1 MEKGE
6 EVVGLKKVRGGE
18 GRGESGG
25 QGAEKESRKKDGGK
39 REEAIRTRV
48 VLGGDR
54 ERNRGR
60 QRDGERATETQ
71 NWREAVRDREME
83 K

>member
-1 MEKGE
+1 M
-6 EVVGLKKVRGGE
+6 GLKKVRGGE

-25 QGAEKESRKKDGGK
+25 QGAEKESCKKDGGK
-39 REEAIRTRV
+39 REEAYRTRV

-54 ERNRGR
+54 ERNRSR
-60 QRDGERATETQ
+60 QRDRERATETHK
-71 NWREAVRDREME
+71 WREKQTEAERDREME

>member
-1 MEKGE
+1 M
-6 EVVGLKKVRGGE
+6 VGLKKVRGGE

-25 QGAEKESRKKDGGK
+25 QGAEEESRKKDGGK

-48 VLGGDR
+48 VLEGDR
-54 ERNRGR
+54 ERNR
-60 QRDGERATETQ
+60 QTER
-71 NWREAVRDREME
+71 WRESDRDREME